1 MNEMSEYWLSHEWL
15 SALAT
20 AVGLLVVLELIFVF
34 FRRSSRHFKLN
45 VLYHLWALSL
55 ATLVALRLLLENP
68 SNSLLWRL
76 VTTLALLLSVLV
88 AVALVDAFILQRPW
102 KTGAPSMVP
111 KLTKDVIRVAI
122 LAAVAIFAATQ
133 VLGYSVSA
141 VLVSST
147 VLSAVIGLALQ
158 DTLRNVFSGMALD
171 LEKPFKRGDWLLLD
185 GTTRVQVIDMS
196 WRSVRLRTKE
206 GVEIYE
212 PNGNM
217 SISRL
222 VNYGDGSRPVAISL
236 SVGLPYG
243 VPPAE
248 ATEILREAAKSSP
261 DTLDAPPVRVFL
273 DGFDDSAITYRLR
286 VWTQR
291 ISTLRRF
298 QSEIN
303 TRIWYGLKRHGIEI
317 PFPIRTVHLHA
328 APDMAEHREQKAL
341 QKAYELFSEIDI
353 FQVLDEEVVR
363 RLGAL
368 SQRRLYDAGE
378 SLVTEGEAGDSLFVI
393 EKGSVQVL
401 KTDEDQRQR
410 EVELAVLGA
419 GAFFGEMSLLTGEPR
434 SATVV
439 AKEHCGVLTLS
450 KQALAPILEED
461 PRIAESFSRA
471 LAARELDTA
480 ATLEDHRATIGDEPR
495 AEDELTILKRIRTFF
510 SLR

>member
-1 MNEMSEYWLSHEWL
+1 MSEYWLSNEWL

-20 AVGLLVVLELIFVF
+20 AVGLLVVLELLFVF
-34 FRRSSRHFKLN
+34 FRRSSGHFKLN
-45 VLYHLWALSL
+45 TLYHFWALSL
-55 ATLVALRLLLENP
+55 VSLIVVQQVFHYAAGSWIWNWLATI
-68 SNSLLWRL
+68 
-76 VTTLALLLSVLV
+76 ALLLS
-88 AVALVDAFILQRPW
+88 ALVLASLIDAFILQRPW
-102 KTGAPSMVP
+102 KVGAPSMVP
-111 KLTKDVIRVAI
+111 KLTKDVLRVVI
-122 LAAVAIFAATQ
+122 IAAVMIFAATQ
-133 VLGYSVSA
+133 ILGYSVSA

-185 GTTRVQVIDMS
+185 GTTQVQVIDMS

-217 SISRL
+217 SVSRL
-222 VNYGDGSRPVAISL
+222 VNFGDGSRPVAVSL
-236 SVGLPYG
+236 SIGLPYG

-248 ATEILREAAKSSP
+248 AAEILREAAKSSS

-273 DGFDDSAITYRLR
+273 ESFDDSAITYRLR
-286 VWTQR
+286 VWTRR
-291 ISTLRRF
+291 ISTQRRF
-298 QSEIN
+298 KSEIN
-303 TRIWYGLKRHGIEI
+303 NRLWYGLKRYGIEI
-317 PFPIRTVHLHA
+317 PFPIRTVHLHE

-363 RLGAL
+363 QLGAR
-368 SQRRLYDAGE
+368 SHRRLYDAGE

-393 EKGSVQVL
+393 ERGSVQVL
-401 KTDEDQRQR
+401 KTDEERGQR

-419 GAFFGEMSLLTGEPR
+419 GAFFGEMSLLTGELR

-450 KQALAPILEED
+450 KQALAPILEKD

-480 ATLEDHRATIGDEPR
+480 ATLEDHRATTGDEPR
-495 AEDELTILKRIRTFF
+495 IEDELTILKRIRTFF